1 MVWSKIYYVG
11 IEFGKNSKYRGKT
24 NSAPGTI
31 KKKEKH
37 PKLGLLNLPFLSS
50 ECYNIFW
57 LLIDETVDGLKINAS
72 MSNQN
77 IVIWIP
83 RIM

>member
-31 KKKEKH
+31 KKKGKWQEFKSIINYSLFFFYF
-37 PKLGLLNLPFLSS
+37 KAGEMLVPFFS
-50 ECYNIFW
+50 I
-57 LLIDETVDGLKINAS
+57 
-72 MSNQN
+72 
-77 IVIWIP
+77 
-83 RIM
+83 

>member
-31 KKKEKH
+31 KKKEN
-37 PKLGLLNLPFLSS
+37 GRNLKVS
-50 ECYNIFW
+50 
-57 LLIDETVDGLKINAS
+57 
-72 MSNQN
+72 
-77 IVIWIP
+77 
-83 RIM
+83 